1 MSELLRILL
10 VEDDE
15 DDYILTKELLT
26 EWRVSVLD
34 LHVDLQWVTSFETAL
49 TEMKRNRHDIY
60 LLDYQL
66 GAQNG
71 LDLLRTGLAQG
82 CQGPII
88 FLTGQANR
96 AIDVEA
102 MQAGAVDY
110 LVKSEITAQLL
121 ERSIRYALQ
130 QKQIRAESVE
140 TRQRL
145 ADSREAERLRLAQ
158 KLHEGPLQD
167 LIGLRFHLGV
177 VLSTLQDEAA
187 KGQLNFVQDNL
198 QTVIESVRAFCVDLR
213 PPALGPFGLEKA
225 IRAHIRR
232 FQAQSPQLN
241 LMMDLDAD
249 EQLLPERMRLALYRI
264 FQQALDNVARH
275 AQANN
280 VRISFRLLPDEV
292 QLKVIDDG
300 LGFKPPRQW
309 IDFAREGRIGLLD
322 AMERAE
328 AIGGRLEVTSAP
340 GAGTLLIVTAHRPAL
355 VQTSKNGYTQA

>member
-1 MSELLRILL
+1 MSDPLRILL

-15 DDYILTKELLT
+15 DDYILTKELLH
-26 EWRVSVLD
+26 EWRLSPFE
-34 LHVDLQWVTSFETAL
+34 LQWVTTFDTAL
-49 TEMKRNRHDIY
+49 AEMKRNQHDVY

-66 GAQNG
+66 GAENG
-71 LDLLRTGLAQG
+71 LELLRASMAQG

-88 FLTGQANR
+88 FLTGQNNR
-96 AIDVEA
+96 QLDLEVMA
-102 MQAGAVDY
+102 AGAVDY
-110 LVKSEITAQLL
+110 LVKSEITAPLL
-121 ERSIRYALQ
+121 ERTIRYALQ
-130 QKQIRAESVE
+130 QKQIRAASIE
-140 TRQRL
+140 TRRRL
-145 ADSREAERLRLAQ
+145 TDSREAERFRLAQ

-177 VLSTLQDEAA
+177 ILSGLQDESA
-187 KGQLNFVQDNL
+187 KTQLTFVQDNL

-225 IRAHIRR
+225 IRTHVRR
-232 FQAQSPQLN
+232 FQSQFPHLN

-249 EQLLPERMRLALYRI
+249 EQRLPERMRLALYRI

-280 VRISFRLLPDEV
+280 VRISLRLAAEEV

-300 LGFKPPRQW
+300 LGFTPPRQW

-322 AMERAE
+322 AVERAE

-340 GAGTLLIVTAHRPAL
+340 GAGTLVLVTVRQPL
-355 VQTSKNGYTQA
+355 TE

>member
-1 MSELLRILL
+1 MMSDQLRILL

-26 EWRVSVLD
+26 EWRVSALN
-34 LHVDLQWVTSFETAL
+34 LQFELQWVTTFDTAL
-49 TEMKRNRHDIY
+49 AEMRRNQHDIY

-71 LDLLRTGLAQG
+71 LELLRTGLAQG
-82 CQGPII
+82 CKGPII
-88 FLTGQANR
+88 FLTGQNNR
-96 AIDVEA
+96 ALDLEVME
-102 MQAGAVDY
+102 AGAVDY
-110 LVKSEITAQLL
+110 LVKSEITAPLL

-130 QKQIRAESVE
+130 QKQIRAESFE

-177 VLSTLQDEAA
+177 VLSALQDEAA
-187 KGQLNFVQDNL
+187 KGQLTFVQDNL
-198 QTVIESVRAFCVDLR
+198 QTAIESVRAFCVDLR

-225 IRAHIRR
+225 IRAHVRR
-232 FQAQSPQLN
+232 FQSQFPQIN
-241 LMMDLDAD
+241 IMMDLDAD
-249 EQLLPERMRLALYRI
+249 EQRLPERMRLALYRI

-275 AQANN
+275 AQAGN
-280 VRISFRLLPDEV
+280 VRISFRLLTDEV
-292 QLKVIDDG
+292 QLKIIDDG

-309 IDFAREGRIGLLD
+309 IDFAREGHIGLLD
-322 AMERAE
+322 AIERAE

-340 GAGTLLIVTAHRPAL
+340 GAGTLVMVTARR
-355 VQTSKNGYTQA
+355 S

>member
-1 MSELLRILL
+1 MSDPLRILL

-15 DDYILTKELLT
+15 DDYILTKELLN
-26 EWRVSVLD
+26 EWCISPFE
-34 LHVDLQWVTSFETAL
+34 LQWVTTFDTAL
-49 TEMKRNRHDIY
+49 AEMKRNQHDIY

-66 GAQNG
+66 GAANG
-71 LDLLRTGLAQG
+71 LELLRISMAQG

-88 FLTGQANR
+88 FLTGQDNR
-96 AIDVEA
+96 EIDLEA
-102 MQAGAVDY
+102 MAAGAVDY
-110 LVKSEITAQLL
+110 LVKSEITAPLL
-121 ERSIRYALQ
+121 ERTIRYALQ
-130 QKQIRAESVE
+130 QRQIQAESVE

-145 ADSREAERLRLAQ
+145 TDSREAERFRLAQ

-177 VLSTLQDEAA
+177 VLSSLQEERA
-187 KGQLNFVQDNL
+187 KTQLTFVQDNL

-225 IRAHIRR
+225 IRAHVRR
-232 FQAQSPQLN
+232 FQAQFPQLN

-249 EQLLPERMRLALYRI
+249 EQRLPERMRLALYRI
-264 FQQALDNVARH
+264 FQQVLDNVARH

-280 VRISFRLLPDEV
+280 VRISLRLAAEEV
-292 QLKVIDDG
+292 QLKIIDDG
-300 LGFKPPRQW
+300 LGFALPRQW

-322 AMERAE
+322 AIERAE

-340 GAGTLLIVTAHRPAL
+340 GAGTLVLVTVRRPR
-355 VQTSKNGYTQA
+355 SE